1 MKHFKI
7 TIFFLFTLCI
17 SACQQTE
24 SQGNAIV
31 FGDVIG
37 TYSGV
42 CGTYIDDPN
51 SLSDT
56 ELTDLTFSAIDQ
68 NSARIKSTSPRISE
82 HIVQLQSSTASEIT
96 FKSSNISTE
105 ESINIKYIANTDSIV
120 VMHEGWDGQVNLLF
134 GGVRR

>member
-1 MKHFKI
+1 MKQFKI

-17 SACQQTE
+17 SACQQTG

-42 CGTYIDDPN
+42 CGTYVDDPN

-56 ELTDLTFSAIDQ
+56 ELTDLTFTAIDQ
-68 NSARIKSTSPRISE
+68 NSARIKSSSPRIAE
-82 HIVQLQSSTASEIT
+82 QIVQLQSSTAAEIT
-96 FKSSNISTE
+96 FKSTISTV
-105 ESINIKYIANTDSIV
+105 ESIDIKYMADTDSIV
-120 VMHEGWDGQVNLLF
+120 VMHEGWDGEINLLF
-134 GGVRR
+134 GGARL